1 MATNIIFFDD
11 STWEELRPLTL
22 TRPVCEVRIG
32 IFTIR
37 EKWMTYLNAASCSF
51 LTREYLSRRFPL
63 KTESENLVI
72 SGAVLPDNEIVKAVF
87 ALSPSDVLIK
97 NGKYLAAN
105 IKAESINS
113 IIEGNYKGLNLIDY
127 SGDVVLL
134 NYSCDIFSLNAS
146 EIVKDHEIISKSKSS
161 QTLSATNRLIGNY
174 PVFIEEGGKAE
185 CSTFNTVDG
194 PVYIGKEAEVMEG
207 CLIRGPFA
215 MGEHSTLKMGAK
227 IYGGT
232 TIGPHCK
239 VGGEVNNSV
248 FFGYSN
254 KAHDGF
260 LGNSVIGEWV
270 NIGADS
276 NNSNLKNNYAPVK
289 MWNYGKK
296 RFVNTG
302 LTFAGLIMGDHSKC
316 SINTMFNTGTV
327 CGVSCNLYGAGFH
340 RNFIPSFTWGSPA
353 GYSRFDFNKAF
364 EVAEI
369 MMKRRG
375 LTPEESEKE
384 ILHHLFSQSEE
395 GI

>member
-1 MATNIIFFDD
+1 MDTNIIFLDD
-11 STWEELRPLTL
+11 YTWDELRPLTL
-22 TRPVCEVRIG
+22 TRPVSEIRIG
-32 IFTIR
+32 ILTVR
-37 EKWMTYLNAASCSF
+37 EKWMRYLHGSEYSYI
-51 LTREYLSRRFPL
+51 TRDYLSKRFQLGPS
-63 KTESENLVI
+63 ESNLI
-72 SGAVLPDNEIVKAVF
+72 INSAVLPDFKIAEEILK
-87 ALSPSDVLIK
+87 LQPSQLLLKEGSFI
-97 NGKYLAAN
+97 AAN
-105 IKAESINS
+105 SSMDQINDIVS
-113 IIEGNYKGLNLIDY
+113 GNSDAFIAKEYT
-127 SGDVVLL
+127 SEVVVLK
-134 NYSCDIFSLNAS
+134 SFCDIFSFNAQ
-146 EIVKDHEIISKSKSS
+146 EIIKDFELFCKNRRSQQLSKSNNVIG
-161 QTLSATNRLIGNY
+161 TNQ
-174 PVFIEEGGKAE
+174 VFIEEGAVVE
-185 CSTFNTVDG
+185 CCTINVNDG
-194 PVYIGKEAEVMEG
+194 PVYIGKDAEVMEG

-215 MGEHSTLKMGAK
+215 MGEHSSLKMGAK

>member
-1 MATNIIFFDD
+1 
-11 STWEELRPLTL
+11 
-22 TRPVCEVRIG
+22 
-32 IFTIR
+32 
-37 EKWMTYLNAASCSF
+37 
-51 LTREYLSRRFPL
+51 
-63 KTESENLVI
+63 
-72 SGAVLPDNEIVKAVF
+72 
-87 ALSPSDVLIK
+87 
-97 NGKYLAAN
+97 
-105 IKAESINS
+105 
-113 IIEGNYKGLNLIDY
+113 
-127 SGDVVLL
+127 
-134 NYSCDIFSLNAS
+134 
-146 EIVKDHEIISKSKSS
+146 
-161 QTLSATNRLIGNY
+161 
-174 PVFIEEGGKAE
+174 
-185 CSTFNTVDG
+185 
-194 PVYIGKEAEVMEG
+194 MEG

-215 MGEHSTLKMGAK
+215 MGEHSSLKMGAK